1 MQSHLTL
8 SKKLL
13 TPFLIAASIART
25 FPSNQLSSAPN
36 SSLSTLSNALE
47 KLRMPPPSRPNT
59 SMGFNRDDAEDD
71 GEDVPVRSKDDVTVG
86 RASIGVGRASGSGGA
101 ALQRAATLGS
111 SSFKPKSTNGAASS
125 SKASTAT
132 GKKFVQ
138 KPLSMFMS
146 SKGGIAK
153 PSGIGAGVRRMG
165 FAGSKAP
172 IFGVG
177 GGLGRKISKK
187 STLPVVIGSPVK
199 GGGKSSTNVDA
210 SMREYSEAAGDEGEE
225 EGGSIFNAIVNG
237 SSATHLLE
245 NLLAEGSDK
254 GKEKETST
262 RPVHSSRRVSMLSR
276 DLTHSLSALPPA
288 PPPVAGSSSG
298 GRGQMGPPPSPPS
311 GGRSAKG
318 TGSSP
323 SSSPSQ
329 GGPSGAT
336 RSSARI
342 AKSAIAMKASNEG
355 TISAG
360 KKGAAEAPNP
370 AVEALK
376 ILKDCVIFVDV
387 KTEDGDEAGSL
398 FVEMLEGVGARV
410 SRHLSDIFLWVDSQ
424 LMGMDLQVLTRVGQ
438 TCTHIV
444 FKNGLMS
451 TITRWK

>member
-1 MQSHLTL
+1 L

-13 TPFLIAASIART
+13 IPFLIAASIART

-59 SMGFNRDDAEDD
+59 SMGFNRDVTEDD
-71 GEDVPVRSKDDVTVG
+71 GDDVPVRSKDDVIVG
-86 RASIGVGRASGSGGA
+86 RASVGVGRASGSGGA
-101 ALQRAATLGS
+101 ALQRSATLGS
-111 SSFKPKSTNGAASS
+111 SSFKPKSANAMASS
-125 SKASTAT
+125 SKASNVT
-132 GKKFVQ
+132 GKIFIQ

-146 SKGGIAK
+146 SKGGITK
-153 PSGIGAGVRRMG
+153 SSGIGAGVRRMG

-187 STLPVVIGSPVK
+187 STLPVVMGSPAK
-199 GGGKSSTNVDA
+199 GGSKSSTDVDA

-262 RPVHSSRRVSMLSR
+262 RPAHSSRRVSMLSR
-276 DLTHSLSALPPA
+276 DLTHSLTALPPPA

-298 GRGQMGPPPSPPS
+298 NRGQMGPPPTPPS

-329 GGPSGAT
+329 GGPSGAK

-342 AKSAIAMKASNEG
+342 AKSATAMKASNEG
-355 TISAG
+355 NISAG
-360 KKGAAEAPNP
+360 KKVAAEPPNP

-410 SRHLSDIFLWVDSQ
+410 SCHLSDIFC
-424 LMGMDLQVLTRVGQ
+424 G
-438 TCTHIV
+438 
-444 FKNGLMS
+444 
-451 TITRWK
+451 

>member
-1 MQSHLTL
+1 
-8 SKKLL
+8 
-13 TPFLIAASIART
+13 
-25 FPSNQLSSAPN
+25 SAPN

-59 SMGFNRDDAEDD
+59 SMGFNRDVTEDD
-71 GEDVPVRSKDDVTVG
+71 GDDVPVRSKDDVIVG
-86 RASIGVGRASGSGGA
+86 RASVGVGRASGSGGA
-101 ALQRAATLGS
+101 ALQRSATLGS
-111 SSFKPKSTNGAASS
+111 SSFRPKSANAMASS
-125 SKASTAT
+125 SKASNAT
-132 GKKFVQ
+132 GKIFIQ
-138 KPLSMFMS
+138 KPL
-146 SKGGIAK
+146 
-153 PSGIGAGVRRMG
+153 
-165 FAGSKAP
+165 KAP

-187 STLPVVIGSPVK
+187 STLPVVMGSPAK
-199 GGGKSSTNVDA
+199 GGSKSSMDVDA
-210 SMREYSEAAGDEGEE
+210 SMREYGEAAGDEGEE

-262 RPVHSSRRVSMLSR
+262 RPAHSSRRVSMLSR
-276 DLTHSLSALPPA
+276 DLTHSLSALPPPA
-288 PPPVAGSSSG
+288 PPPVAGSCSG
-298 GRGQMGPPPSPPS
+298 NRGQMGPPPTPPS

-329 GGPSGAT
+329 GGPSGAK

-342 AKSAIAMKASNEG
+342 AKTTQPSSR
-355 TISAG
+355 S
-360 KKGAAEAPNP
+360 
-370 AVEALK
+370 LK

-410 SRHLSDIFLWVDSQ
+410 
-424 LMGMDLQVLTRVGQ
+424 LTRVGQ

-451 TITRWK
+451 TITRWKLLRDPKPKVVGIGWVVECIEQRKQVDETDFLIDLMHTNVAGTHKACLIFLIWTTYLTL